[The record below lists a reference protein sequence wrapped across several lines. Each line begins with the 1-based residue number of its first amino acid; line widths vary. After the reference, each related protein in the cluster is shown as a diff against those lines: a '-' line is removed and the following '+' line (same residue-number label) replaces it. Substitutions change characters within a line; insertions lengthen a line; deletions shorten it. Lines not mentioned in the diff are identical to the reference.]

1 VPGIGATGSTGG
13 SVGALDA
20 RPASHAPVLP
30 HDIAQYYLPLTRESS
45 SVTYNPV
52 VLGLA
57 DVSFANAKL
66 GVTEQRRVTLL
77 ASIDDGPIALE
88 WDRAERV
95 ELDPS
100 ALERGPRDGASF
112 GTLSPSAANPKS
124 YAAWGKTLPK
134 WIIANEQVTLYKSAA
149 FKATSAPGESERD
162 FRIRLQVL
170 AHEARDAKIETLRG
184 KYATRLSS
192 LQERIRRAEQA
203 VQREQQQATQAKMD
217 TAISVGG
224 AILGAIFGRG
234 KVGVGTLTKVG
245 TAARGAGR
253 ASQQASDVARAVES
267 VDALRTQ
274 FADLEAQLQA
284 EVDTLGAAYDAQ
296 QESLETVV
304 VKAKSSDVHVQLVAL
319 LWVPYTKDAAG
330 LVTAAWR

>member
-1 VPGIGATGSTGG
+1 
-13 SVGALDA
+13 
-20 RPASHAPVLP
+20 
-30 HDIAQYYLPLTRESS
+30 
-45 SVTYNPV
+45 
-52 VLGLA
+52 
-57 DVSFANAKL
+57 
-66 GVTEQRRVTLL
+66 
-77 ASIDDGPIALE
+77 
-88 WDRAERV
+88 
-95 ELDPS
+95 
-100 ALERGPRDGASF
+100 
-112 GTLSPSAANPKS
+112 
-124 YAAWGKTLPK
+124 LPK

-234 KVGVGTLTKVG
+234 KVGVGTLSKVG

-304 VKAKSSDVHVQLVAL
+304 VKARSSDVHVQLVAL
-319 LWVPYTKDAAG
+319 LWVPYTKDTAG